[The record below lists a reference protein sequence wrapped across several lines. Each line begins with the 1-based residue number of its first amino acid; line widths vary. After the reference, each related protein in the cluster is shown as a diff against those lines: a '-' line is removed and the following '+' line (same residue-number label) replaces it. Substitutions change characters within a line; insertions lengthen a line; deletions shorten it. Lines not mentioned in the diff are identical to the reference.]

1 MSKALFTG
9 QKKTK
14 FRLAL
19 PLPLLRRSR
28 PKFVRDCSKQH
39 TRSSPNL
46 LLLTRIH
53 INQKLWCHNILTL
66 FCHKSSSIKNKRKE
80 INITQSK
87 QTCQQSESV
96 GYSYVKQILYN
107 GIFVEHSTLWLESC
121 TIQRCPVSGGLLGK
135 FPTQAACRKFAKQC
149 VLSFDVWHCDR
160 ADNAL
165 HVTTCKS
172 LITFRRQQ
180 LKTTPT
186 TFELCQPLSW
196 LSSFYNLMKYLSDY
210 VKCLGSIL
218 ATVSL

>member
-1 MSKALFTG
+1 MCI
-9 QKKTK
+9 
-14 FRLAL
+14 
-19 PLPLLRRSR
+19 
-28 PKFVRDCSKQH
+28 RD
-39 TRSSPNL
+39 R
-46 LLLTRIH
+46 
-53 INQKLWCHNILTL
+53 
-66 FCHKSSSIKNKRKE
+66 
-80 INITQSK
+80 NITQSK

-172 LITFRRQQ
+172 LITF
-180 LKTTPT
+180 PT
-186 TFELCQPLSW
+186 TTEDHSYNIRALSTTK
-196 LSSFYNLMKYLSDY
+196 LTQLILQSHEIPHRLD